1 MSIPDSR
8 PAPAVPASVF
18 ITGAGGFI
26 GRTLAARLRELGA
39 TVTGVDLV
47 ADPANGIVE
56 GTTAN
61 PESWAQALEGVEAV
75 VHTAAIVSTTA
86 DVASAWNVNVLGTKK
101 VIDAA
106 VAAGVQRFVHL
117 SSIAAYGWTYPDYV
131 TEDYPTRVTGGLST
145 YVDTKTN
152 SELVVHANAHRGMD
166 IAIVRPADV
175 YGPGSVWVREPL
187 AMVEAKQMILPDGG
201 RGTFDVIY
209 IDNFVD
215 AMVLLL
221 AADRAAFASQTYN
234 FGEELQITCADY
246 FGELASWKG
255 GKVKTLP
262 IKVVAPALAV
272 IGTLQRRLGR
282 KSELGPALMHM
293 LNRRSLVSNTK
304 AREVLGFT
312 PLVSY
317 EEGIA
322 RSRQW
327 ARQEGLI

>member
-1 MSIPDSR
+1 MTTTR
-8 PAPAVPASVF
+8 PAPAVPKSVF

-47 ADPANGIVE
+47 ADPENGIVQ
-56 GTTAN
+56 GTTTD
-61 PESWAQALEGVEAV
+61 PSTWAHALEGVEAV
-75 VHTAAIVSTTA
+75 VHTAAIVST
-86 DVASAWNVNVLGTKK
+86 VAPTEAAWDVNVLGTKK

-106 VAAGVQRFVHL
+106 VEAGVQRFVHL
-117 SSIAAYGWTYPDYV
+117 SSIAAYGWVYPEYV

-152 SELVVHANAHRGMD
+152 SELVAHANGHRGMD

-187 AMVEAKQMILPDGG
+187 AMIEANQMILPDGG

-221 AADRAAFASQTYN
+221 AADREAFAGQTYN
-234 FGEELQITCADY
+234 FGEELKITTGEY

-255 GKVKTLP
+255 GKVKTVP
-262 IKVVAPALAV
+262 IKIVAPALAV
-272 IGTLQRRLGR
+272 VGKVQRTLGM

-293 LNRRSLVSNTK
+293 LNRRALVSNAK

-312 PLVSY
+312 PVVSY
-317 EEGIA
+317 EDGIA
-322 RSRQW
+322 RSKQW
-327 ARQEGLI
+327 ALNEGLI